1 VEFTAENRARF
12 DELVARYPSRRAAM
26 LPALWLVQ
34 RQEGWISAEA
44 MEYVAGLLGVSPVE
58 VQEVVS
64 FYTMYDRKPPGR
76 YKLQVCRT
84 LSCALMGAYD
94 VIRHLEERLGIH
106 DGETTPDGLFTLQE
120 VECLG
125 SCGTAPMMQVN
136 DTFVENLTRERVD
149 ELLERLRAEQPQL
162 PLEPVIHDL
171 APAQAAMPKAVV
183 SSRRVGGRS
192 NGRDADGPS
201 AGAFASAADAAGA
214 ATPAG
219 TGPGRAD
226 PGLAGDGRSPGDS
239 PRRGDDPAGRGGR

>member
-1 VEFTAENRARF
+1 MEFTAENRARF
-12 DELVARYPSRRAAM
+12 DELVGRYPNRRAAM

-44 MEYVAGLLGVSPVE
+44 MEFVAGLLGVSPVE

-64 FYTMYDRKPPGR
+64 FYTMYDRRLPGL

-149 ELLERLRAEQPQL
+149 ELLERLRVEQPQL

-171 APAQAAMPKAVV
+171 AAAQGAIPKAVV
-183 SSRRVGGRS
+183 SSRPAARS
-192 NGRDADGPS
+192 N
-201 AGAFASAADAAGA
+201 
-214 ATPAG
+214 
-219 TGPGRAD
+219 
-226 PGLAGDGRSPGDS
+226 GRSPGDS

>member
-1 VEFTAENRARF
+1 MEFTAGNRARF
-12 DELVARYPSRRAAM
+12 DELVVRYPSRRAAM
-26 LPALWLVQ
+26 LPTLWLVQ

-94 VIRHLEERLGIH
+94 VIRQLEERLGIH
-106 DGETTPDGLFTLQE
+106 DGETTADGLFTLQE

-149 ELLERLRAEQPQL
+149 ELLERLRREQPEL
-162 PLEPVIHDL
+162 GLEPVIHEL
-171 APAQAAMPKAVV
+171 AAAQAAIPKRVV
-183 SSRRVGGRS
+183 SSRG
-192 NGRDADGPS
+192 D
-201 AGAFASAADAAGA
+201 
-214 ATPAG
+214 
-219 TGPGRAD
+219 GRAH
-226 PGLAGDGRSPGDS
+226 GRRDGRSPGHS
-239 PRRGDDPAGRGGR
+239 SVRRGDDPAGRGGR

>member
-171 APAQAAMPKAVV
+171 AAAQAAMPGAVV
-183 SSRRVGGRS
+183 SSRHAVRSDGRGPAGAGAS
-192 NGRDADGPS
+192 RSADG
-201 AGAFASAADAAGA
+201 AGDGAGRA
-214 ATPAG
+214 
-219 TGPGRAD
+219 GPGR
-226 PGLAGDGRSPGDS
+226 AGDGRSPGDW